1 MLYNYLAGAV
11 SGLLAGFIFSRL
23 AIKQIAKRNGDIHK
37 QDALK
42 KPLVIIVWMF
52 VSSLL
57 FVAVIARQGGLI
69 QAKTVEYL
77 IYVSILLN
85 IAAVDFMIRKV
96 PNELL
101 LLLLLT
107 KSVFIAIDLFNR
119 VPLKDSLVIPAI
131 GLAAGLVLF
140 SIPSLI
146 KIPIGAGDV
155 KLSAA
160 IGFCLGYFLYF
171 QSMALMSVML
181 LVYLAF
187 LLITK
192 KGSIKTLTSMGPYL
206 AFGSVLT
213 MLFPLTNTLAR

>member
-1 MLYNYLAGAV
+1 MLFNYLAGAAL
-11 SGLLAGFIFSRL
+11 GLLAGFIFNRF
-23 AIKQIAKRNGDIHK
+23 AVMQIAKRTGDKQK
-37 QDALK
+37 QDAFK
-42 KPLVIIVWMF
+42 KPIVVIGWMF
-52 VSSLL
+52 VSALL
-57 FVAVIARQGGLI
+57 FAAVIARQGGLI

-77 IYVSILLN
+77 IYVSVLLN
-85 IAAVDFMIRKV
+85 IAAVDFLIRKV

-101 LLLLLT
+101 LLLLLA
-107 KSVFIAIDLFNR
+107 KSIFIAIELFNK
-119 VPLKDSLVIPAI
+119 VPLYQSLATPVI

-213 MLFPLTNTLAR
+213 MLFPLANTLAR

>member
-1 MLYNYLAGAV
+1 MLFDYLSGAAL
-11 SGLLAGFIFSRL
+11 GLLAGFVFNRL
-23 AIKQIAKRNGDIHK
+23 AVMQIAKRTGDKQK

-42 KPLVIIVWMF
+42 KTVVIIGWMIF
-52 VSSLL
+52 SALL
-57 FVAVIARQGGLI
+57 FAAVIARQGGLL
-69 QAKTVEYL
+69 QAKTIEYL

-85 IAAVDFMIRKV
+85 ISAVDYLIRKV
-96 PNELL
+96 PNQLL
-101 LLLLLT
+101 LLLMLT
-107 KSVFIAIDLFNR
+107 KSVFIVIDLFNKM
-119 VPLKDSLVIPAI
+119 PLQESLATPAI
-131 GLAAGLVLF
+131 GLAAGLILF

>member
-1 MLYNYLAGAV
+1 MLFNYLVGAV
-11 SGLLAGFIFSRL
+11 LGLLTGFIFNRL
-23 AIKQIAKRNGDIHK
+23 AVLQIAKRTREKQK
-37 QDALK
+37 QDSLK
-42 KPLVIIVWMF
+42 KPLVMIGWMF
-52 VSSLL
+52 VSALL
-57 FVAVIARQGGLI
+57 FVAVIARQDGQI

-85 IAAVDFMIRKV
+85 ISVVDFLIRKV

-131 GLAAGLVLF
+131 GLAVGLILF

-181 LVYLAF
+181 LAYLAF
-187 LLITK
+187 LLVTK
-192 KGSIKTLTSMGPYL
+192 KGSLRTLTSMGPYL

-213 MLFPLTNTLAR
+213 MLFPLANTLAR

>member
-1 MLYNYLAGAV
+1 MLFDYLAGAAL
-11 SGLLAGFIFSRL
+11 GLLAGFIFNRF
-23 AIKQIAKRNGDIHK
+23 AVKQIAKRTTDKQK

-42 KPLVIIVWMF
+42 KPIVVIGWMF
-52 VSSLL
+52 VSALL
-57 FVAVIARQGGLI
+57 FAAVIARQGGLI

-85 IAAVDFMIRKV
+85 IAAVDFLIRKV

-101 LLLLLT
+101 LFLLLA
-107 KSVFIAIDLFNR
+107 KSIFIAIELFNK
-119 VPLKDSLVIPAI
+119 VQLYQSLATPAI

-160 IGFCLGYFLYF
+160 IGFCLGYSLYF

-181 LVYLAF
+181 LAYLAF

-192 KGSIKTLTSMGPYL
+192 KGSIKTLHPWVPTSHSVPY
-206 AFGSVLT
+206 
-213 MLFPLTNTLAR
+213 

>member
-1 MLYNYLAGAV
+1 MLFDYLAGAAL
-11 SGLLAGFIFSRL
+11 GLLAGFIFNRF
-23 AIKQIAKRNGDIHK
+23 AVMQIAKRTTDKQK

-42 KPLVIIVWMF
+42 KPIVVIGWMF
-52 VSSLL
+52 VSALL
-57 FVAVIARQGGLI
+57 FAAVIARQGGLI

-85 IAAVDFMIRKV
+85 IAAVDFLIRKV

-101 LLLLLT
+101 LLLLLA
-107 KSVFIAIDLFNR
+107 KSIFIAIDLFNR

>member
-1 MLYNYLAGAV
+1 MIG
-11 SGLLAGFIFSRL
+11 
-23 AIKQIAKRNGDIHK
+23 
-37 QDALK
+37 
-42 KPLVIIVWMF
+42 WMF
-52 VSSLL
+52 VSALL
-57 FVAVIARQGGLI
+57 FVAVIARQDGQI

-85 IAAVDFMIRKV
+85 ISVVDFLIRKV

-131 GLAAGLVLF
+131 GLAVGLILF

-181 LVYLAF
+181 LAYLAF
-187 LLITK
+187 LLVTK
-192 KGSIKTLTSMGPYL
+192 KGSLRTLTSMGHYL